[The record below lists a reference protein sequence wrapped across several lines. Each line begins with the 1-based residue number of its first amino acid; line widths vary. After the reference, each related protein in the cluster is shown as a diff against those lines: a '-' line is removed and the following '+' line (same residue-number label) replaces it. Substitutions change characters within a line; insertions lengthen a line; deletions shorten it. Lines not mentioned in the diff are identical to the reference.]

1 MIIIKNGALVTPQ
14 GLRRADLAMEG
25 DKIVRIAAAIEPA
38 EGDTVED
45 AAGCWVFPGF
55 IDGHTHMQC
64 WTGMDWTADSFETGT
79 RAAVCG
85 GTTTI
90 VDYATADRG
99 VTMPDALAEWHRR
112 ADGPARPTTP
122 FIWHSP
128 SGTSATAPTFGHA
141 RGGRIVVKTYFAYD
155 HLRLDDAETL
165 EVLEELKYIG
175 GILCVHCEN
184 GTLVNE
190 LQKRVFEQGIH
201 GPEGHALSRPDVC
214 EAEAV
219 SRLLY
224 LAHLAGDA
232 PVNVVHLSTKL
243 GLEAIRAAKARGQ
256 KNIYVETCPQYLMLD
271 DTCYLEQGED
281 GFAGA
286 KYVMS
291 RRCAMR
297 ATVRHCASAC
307 GRRDR
312 YDRTDHCSFNLHGQK
327 DRGRDDFRAIPNG
340 GPGVEHRPVAIAT
353 SFEGQLGPEDLCRL
367 MSENPARLWHV
378 SAQGMSC
385 RGSDADVCVWD
396 PKARWTIS
404 AATQHQAVDYT
415 PLEGFEAHG
424 RAKAVFV
431 NGVLAACDG
440 EPTGAQPGRY
450 VPATGRPP
458 GHFGTGS
465 LATLAC
471 LMIFSQHGV
480 AKRAPSQISYPL
492 EAGGD
497 EGAAEGCLKRSAIVG
512 SLSVSTWLSMTR
524 AVLSSITRI
533 SALSTCAT
541 RSGVAMSVSSQPQR
555 SQKSSGRWTA
565 SWMGLPSPEAPTIR
579 RCWPC
584 QRESPAPRRRGL

>member
-14 GLRRADLAMEG
+14 GLRRADLAMDG

-79 RAAVCG
+79 RAAACG

-99 VTMPDALAEWHRR
+99 VTMPDALVEWHHR
-112 ADGPARPTTP
+112 ADGTCTANYAFHMALAEWNERNRADL
-122 FIWHSP
+122 
-128 SGTSATAPTFGHA
+128 SAMREAGVSSF
-141 RGGRIVVKTYFAYD
+141 KTYFAYD

-165 EVLEELKYIG
+165 EVLEELKRVG

-184 GTLVNE
+184 GTLVNA

-291 RRCAMR
+291 PPLRHAGDR
-297 ATVRHCASAC
+297 AALREALVAGEIDTIA
-307 GRRDR
+307 
-312 YDRTDHCSFNLHGQK
+312 TDHCSFTLHGQK

-367 MSENPARLWHV
+367 MSENPARV
-378 SAQGMSC
+378 FGMYPRKGC
-385 RGSDADVCVWD
+385 LAEGADADVCVWD
-396 PKARWTIS
+396 PKARWTIR

-431 NGVLAACDG
+431 NGVLAARDG

-450 VPATGRPP
+450 VPR
-458 GHFGTGS
+458 
-465 LATLAC
+465 
-471 LMIFSQHGV
+471 
-480 AKRAPSQISYPL
+480 
-492 EAGGD
+492 
-497 EGAAEGCLKRSAIVG
+497 
-512 SLSVSTWLSMTR
+512 
-524 AVLSSITRI
+524 
-533 SALSTCAT
+533 
-541 RSGVAMSVSSQPQR
+541 
-555 SQKSSGRWTA
+555 
-565 SWMGLPSPEAPTIR
+565 
-579 RCWPC
+579 
-584 QRESPAPRRRGL
+584 

>member
-14 GLRRADLAMEG
+14 GLRRADLAMDG

-79 RAAVCG
+79 RAAACG

-112 ADGPARPTTP
+112 ADGTCTANYAFHMALAEWNERNRADL
-122 FIWHSP
+122 
-128 SGTSATAPTFGHA
+128 SAIREAGVSSF
-141 RGGRIVVKTYFAYD
+141 KTYFAYD

-165 EVLEELKYIG
+165 EVLEELKRLG

-243 GLEAIRAAKARGQ
+243 GLEAIRAAKRAAEEYLCRDLPSISDARRHLLSGAGRGRLRGCQVCDESAAAPCRRPCGPARG
-256 KNIYVETCPQYLMLD
+256 
-271 DTCYLEQGED
+271 
-281 GFAGA
+281 
-286 KYVMS
+286 
-291 RRCAMR
+291 
-297 ATVRHCASAC
+297 AC

-312 YDRTDHCSFNLHGQK
+312 YHR
-327 DRGRDDFRAIPNG
+327 
-340 GPGVEHRPVAIAT
+340 HRPL
-353 SFEGQLGPEDLCRL
+353 QL
-367 MSENPARLWHV
+367 
-378 SAQGMSC
+378 
-385 RGSDADVCVWD
+385 
-396 PKARWTIS
+396 
-404 AATQHQAVDYT
+404 
-415 PLEGFEAHG
+415 
-424 RAKAVFV
+424 
-431 NGVLAACDG
+431 
-440 EPTGAQPGRY
+440 
-450 VPATGRPP
+450 
-458 GHFGTGS
+458 
-465 LATLAC
+465 
-471 LMIFSQHGV
+471 
-480 AKRAPSQISYPL
+480 
-492 EAGGD
+492 
-497 EGAAEGCLKRSAIVG
+497 
-512 SLSVSTWLSMTR
+512 
-524 AVLSSITRI
+524 
-533 SALSTCAT
+533 
-541 RSGVAMSVSSQPQR
+541 
-555 SQKSSGRWTA
+555 
-565 SWMGLPSPEAPTIR
+565 
-579 RCWPC
+579 
-584 QRESPAPRRRGL
+584 